1 MIILAG
7 LGNPGPRYARN
18 RHNVGFLAVDAV
30 HARHRFAPWRQKFQ
44 AEIAEGTL
52 GGERALLVKPLTYMN
67 ESGRAVGEAARF
79 YKVAPG
85 DIVAIHDEL
94 DLPPGKFRL
103 KAGGGHGGHNG
114 LRSLSEHLGEGYR
127 RLRIGIGH
135 PGAKELVHG
144 YVLHDFAK
152 ADEAWLGPLLDAIA
166 AAAPLLA
173 EGQDATFA
181 NRVHL
186 AAAPPKPKGD
196 APAKPA
202 PAKPAPAKSA
212 AGKPAAE
219 DGDRPAAAPAKA
231 AKAGGPFADALGKL
245 WPRRDEG

>member
-1 MIILAG
+1 MIILVG

-18 RHNVGFLAVDAV
+18 RHNVGFMAVDAV

-44 AEIAEGTL
+44 AEIAEGNL

-85 DIVAIHDEL
+85 DIVVLHDEL

-152 ADEAWLGPLLDAIA
+152 ADDKWLDPLLDAIA
-166 AAAPLLA
+166 SEAPLLA

-186 AAAPPKPKGD
+186 AS

-202 PAKPAPAKSA
+202 KPAVASKAPAE
-212 AGKPAAE
+212 AAE
-219 DGDRPAAAPAKA
+219 TPPPVSAPKA
-231 AKAGGPFADALGKL
+231 AKAPAGPFADALGKL
-245 WPRRDEG
+245 WPKRDER